1 MAEEKKKKKEQAAEE
16 PQMTE
21 TPEHQP
27 EDIDTLVDE
36 LTKSNDALS
45 KELESAKKLAEETKD
60 TLLRTAESE
69 NFRKRSAREK
79 DAVYAEYVAKTIEA
93 FLPVV
98 DNLERAVAFSD
109 TEGLKEGLELTMK
122 QLAAVLSKLK
132 ITAIDPVGQPFDP
145 NLHNAV
151 MHVDDESLGENTVA
165 EVLQKG
171 YMIDNRVI
179 RHAVVKVAN

>member
-60 TLLRTAESE
+60 TLLRTAAEYD
-69 NFRKRSAREK
+69 NCRKRSAREK
-79 DAVYAEYVAKTIEA
+79 DAVYAESVAKTIEA

-165 EVLQKG
+165 EVLQ
-171 YMIDNRVI
+171 
-179 RHAVVKVAN
+179 

>member
-1 MAEEKKKKKEQAAEE
+1 MTEDQKKTKESAAEE
-16 PQMTE
+16 TAAVQS
-21 TPEHQP
+21 TPE
-27 EDIDTLVDE
+27 ELDALVAE
-36 LTKSNDALS
+36 LTQSNDEMAR
-45 KELESAKKLAEETKD
+45 ELESAKKLAEETKD
-60 TLLRTAESE
+60 TLLRTAAEYD

-79 DAVYAEYVAKTIEA
+79 DAVYAETVAKTIEA

-109 TEGLKEGLELTMK
+109 TEGLKQGLELTLK
-122 QLAAVLSKLK
+122 QLAGVLAKLN
-132 ITAIDPVGQPFDP
+132 ITAIDPAGQPFDP

-151 MHVDDESLGENTVA
+151 MHVEDESMDENIVA

-171 YMIDNRVI
+171 YEIDGRVI

>member
-1 MAEEKKKKKEQAAEE
+1 MRFLHRNWVQNIAEY
-16 PQMTE
+16 
-21 TPEHQP
+21 
-27 EDIDTLVDE
+27 D
-36 LTKSNDALS
+36 
-45 KELESAKKLAEETKD
+45 
-60 TLLRTAESE
+60 

-79 DAVYAEYVAKTIEA
+79 DAVYAESVAKTIEA